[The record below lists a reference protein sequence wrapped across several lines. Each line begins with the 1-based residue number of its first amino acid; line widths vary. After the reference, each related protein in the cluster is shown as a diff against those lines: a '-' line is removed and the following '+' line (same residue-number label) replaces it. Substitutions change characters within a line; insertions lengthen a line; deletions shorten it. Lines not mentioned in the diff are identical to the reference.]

1 MDTTQMLNLGLLV
14 GVFEGGSTDMAHL
27 GSKFTRVGPFVDG
40 QADTGSL
47 KKGDQKFWFGL
58 PSKMIRCDD
67 VTSRVYLYF
76 P

>member
-1 MDTTQMLNLGLLV
+1 V
-14 GVFEGGSTDMAHL
+14 AHL
-27 GSKFTRVGPFVDG
+27 GWKFTRVGPFVDG